1 MKVDIVSMTEFVT
14 FPAPGQREVVVRTT
28 YRTETGYMGT
38 IDIPKDEFSEEK
50 VLEEIAKEIPAGTE
64 LIGTTVEIEGT
75 KEEE

>member
-14 FPAPGQREVVVRTT
+14 FPALGQREVMVRTT

-38 IDIPKDEFSEEK
+38 IDIPKADFSEEK
-50 VLEEIAKEIPAGTE
+50 VLAVIAREIPAGTE
-64 LIGTTVEIEGT
+64 LIGTTVEIEGE